1 MPELVRRHVDAEIL
15 LDRPDHLIGERVLA
29 FRRSV
34 PGDKEVAIRIG
45 VEARKN
51 VPALPAKPTG
61 NEFWDLGDEVVFS

>member
-1 MPELVRRHVDAEIL
+1 MPELVRRHVDAEIA
-15 LDRPDHLIGERVLA
+15 LDGLDDLIGEGVLA

-51 VPALPAKPTG
+51 VPAVPAKPTG
-61 NEFWDLGDEVVFS
+61 NMVWDFGDEVVLS